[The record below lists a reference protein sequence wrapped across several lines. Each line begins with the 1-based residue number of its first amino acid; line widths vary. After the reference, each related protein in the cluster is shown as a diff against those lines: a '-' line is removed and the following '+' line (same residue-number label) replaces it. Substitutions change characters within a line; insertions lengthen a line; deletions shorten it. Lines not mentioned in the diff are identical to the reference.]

1 MPTEVRIL
9 HTYPAA
15 LGFLRKHGPDTV
27 AVLHELLLRA
37 EPLDDGRLVV
47 RVSTR
52 DVARHLGFLSKD
64 SAHRRIR
71 QLRQA
76 GVVELLPANTSG
88 AFTAPSYLLHLDSTG
103 ISVVGAGQHTG
114 QHTVGHTGSHT

>member
-1 MPTEVRIL
+1 MPPEVRVV

-15 LGFLRKHGPDTV
+15 LVFLREHGPDTV

-37 EPLDDGRLVV
+37 EPVDGDLVV

-52 DVARHLGFLSKD
+52 DVARDLGFLSKD

-71 QLRQA
+71 QLRRA
-76 GVVELLPANTSG
+76 GVVELLPAVPSA
-88 AFTAPSYLLHLDSTG
+88 AFTAPMYVLHLASTG
-103 ISVVGAGQHTG
+103 I
-114 QHTVGHTGSHT
+114 TVASSPTDTLL